1 MMPLWFGDFLLIWKP
16 AFGSGRIMAE
26 GAQGADVAALRS
38 SLSELLVQPLESPQS
53 AVFDT
58 SLRAAVQTFQRQQR
72 LEPDGVAGARTLIA
86 LNNALGLPDRP
97 RLNSER

>member
-1 MMPLWFGDFLLIWKP
+1 MSWSMRTAQTGAP
-16 AFGSGRIMAE
+16 AQRKATVHV
-26 GAQGADVAALRS
+26 VAVLRS
-38 SLSELLVQPLESPQS
+38 SLSELLGQPLESPQS

-97 RLNSER
+97 RLNSEL